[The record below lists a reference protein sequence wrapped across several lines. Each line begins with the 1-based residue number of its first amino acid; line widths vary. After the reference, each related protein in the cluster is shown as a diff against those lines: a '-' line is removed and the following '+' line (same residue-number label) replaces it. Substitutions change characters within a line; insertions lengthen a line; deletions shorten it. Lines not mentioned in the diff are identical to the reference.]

1 MGNTPGYMKGTSS
14 TMKKGSK
21 KDVVKPA
28 SAISANKKT
37 GKFLLPLH
45 ALILTRG
52 GWGGGGGGAMA

>member
-37 GKFLLPLH
+37 GKSRPYFNQYLM
-45 ALILTRG
+45 ITNITIN
-52 GWGGGGGGAMA
+52 